1 MTKYIYNHAKN
12 VKLLNERGG
21 IGFEEII
28 QSIADGNLLD
38 IKLHH
43 NQEQYKGQKILYVQ
57 MITQVYAVLYIKG
70 DKDAMFLNTLLPS
83 RKAKKE
89 FLKDKK

>member
-1 MTKYIYNHAKN
+1 MTKYRYNHEQN
-12 VKLLNERGG
+12 VKLLNERG

-28 QSIADGNLLD
+28 QSIVDGNLLD

-57 MITQVYAVLYIKG
+57 MIAQVYAVL
-70 DKDAMFLNTLLPS
+70 L
-83 RKAKKE
+83 
-89 FLKDKK
+89 

>member
-1 MTKYIYNHAKN
+1 MTKYRDNHAKN

-43 NQEQYKGQKILYVQ
+43 NQEQYKGQK
-57 MITQVYAVLYIKG
+57 
-70 DKDAMFLNTLLPS
+70 MF
-83 RKAKKE
+83 K
-89 FLKDKK
+89 

>member
-1 MTKYIYNHAKN
+1 MTKYRYNHEKN
-12 VKLLNERGG
+12 VKLLNERG

-43 NQEQYKGQKILYVQ
+43 N
-57 MITQVYAVLYIKG
+57 
-70 DKDAMFLNTLLPS
+70 
-83 RKAKKE
+83 
-89 FLKDKK
+89 